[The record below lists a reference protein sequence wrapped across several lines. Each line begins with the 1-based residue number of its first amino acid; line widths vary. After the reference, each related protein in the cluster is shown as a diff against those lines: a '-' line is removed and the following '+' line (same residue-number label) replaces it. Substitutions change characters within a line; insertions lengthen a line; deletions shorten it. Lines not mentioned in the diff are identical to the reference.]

1 MGGKGAKGAV
11 DTNGQIVAM
20 QQQQAA
26 QATQANQERNAR
38 LSYGTQNIKNIFE
51 GTPTGSTPLD
61 FSSITQGNAKSEDPT
76 TLAQQN
82 AALQWGYAHGSPAS
96 AIAGVQAQMVS
107 PKQSLP
113 GGYSWGQ
120 LPDDGSGTPQYGL
133 YDASGNLV
141 NSGSTSDLA
150 ASQIYASGGTGA
162 SPAASVA
169 DVTNPNFTGASTGTQ
184 GGFGP
189 DFYSKYNQSILDYY
203 LPQEGQQY
211 NTARSSLSYSLARA
225 GQLNSST
232 AGMDIGNL
240 ANQDAINRAQI
251 ASGAD
256 TQTAGLRSTIQND
269 EQTALNQLYSTEDPS
284 VAANTAQNM
293 VANANLTK
301 PLLNPAGA
309 LFAPI
314 TVGVGNALSGFT
326 NPMAYI
332 NPSAG
337 GVGSTMASTSTG
349 ATGAGNTVQG

>member
-1 MGGKGAKGAV
+1 MGGKGQTGAV
-11 DTNGQIVAM
+11 STNDQIVQM

-38 LSYGTQNIKNIFE
+38 LNYGVQNIKNIFE

-61 FSSITQGNAKSEDPT
+61 FSSIAS
-76 TLAQQN
+76 
-82 AALQWGYAHGSPAS
+82 GSPAPAGGSPQVTAALNWAYAHPTADSQSQIS
-96 AIAGVQAQMVS
+96 ALQGMQTGS
-107 PKQSLP
+107 KQSLP
-113 GGYSWGQ
+113 GGYSWGA

-133 YDASGNLV
+133 YDPSGNLV
-141 NSGSTSDLA
+141 NSGTQSDLA
-150 ASQIYASGGTGA
+150 ATQIYAGGTPGTTN
-162 SPAASVA
+162 SP
-169 DVTNPNFTGASTGTQ
+169 
-184 GGFGP
+184 FGS
-189 DFYSKYNQSILDYY
+189 DFYNNYENSILNYY

-211 NTARSSLSYSLARA
+211 DTARSSLSYSLARA
-225 GQLNSST
+225 GQLNSSV
-232 AGMDIGNL
+232 AGMDVGNL

-256 TQTAGLRSTIQND
+256 SQTAQLRSTIQND

-309 LFAPI
+309 LFTPI

-326 NPMAYI
+326 NPTAYI

-337 GVGSTMASTSTG
+337 GVGSTLASTSTG
-349 ATGAGNTVQG
+349 ATGTGSTISS

>member
-1 MGGKGAKGAV
+1 MGGKGAQGAQP
-11 DTNGQIVAM
+11 TNDAVVQM
-20 QQQQAA
+20 EQQQAA

-61 FSSITQGNAKSEDPT
+61 FSSITQANAPKSGMTASQEPAAMTQWLAKNPSAANPFDPNNINVG
-76 TLAQQN
+76 AK
-82 AALQWGYAHGSPAS
+82 A
-96 AIAGVQAQMVS
+96 
-107 PKQSLP
+107 SLP

-120 LPDDGSGTPQYGL
+120 LADDGSGTPQYGL

-141 NSGSTSDLA
+141 NSGTISDLA
-150 ASQIYASGGTGA
+150 SSQVYSGGTPGTTTSPFGA
-162 SPAASVA
+162 
-169 DVTNPNFTGASTGTQ
+169 
-184 GGFGP
+184 
-189 DFYSKYNQSILDYY
+189 DFYNKYDQSILNYY
-203 LPQEGQQY
+203 MPQEGQQY

-225 GQLNSST
+225 GQLNSSV
-232 AGMDIGNL
+232 AGMDVSNL

-256 TQTAGLRSTIQND
+256 TQTAALRSTVQND
-269 EQTALNQLYSTEDPS
+269 EQTSLNQLYSTEDPS
-284 VAANTAQNM
+284 VAANTAQNL

-326 NPMAYI
+326 NPLAYI

-337 GVGSTMASTSTG
+337 GVGSTGAATQSGASGTG
-349 ATGAGNTVQG
+349 QTVQG

>member
-1 MGGKGAKGAV
+1 MGGKGAKGAQA
-11 DTNGQIVAM
+11 TNDQVVAM

-61 FSSITQGNAKSEDPT
+61 FSSISQSNLPKNT
-76 TLAQQN
+76 TTAMPAVMSQWLAQN
-82 AALQWGYAHGSPAS
+82 PGTPAPNMTNYTKS
-96 AIAGVQAQMVS
+96 
-107 PKQSLP
+107 SLP

-120 LPDDGSGTPQYGL
+120 LADDGSGTPQYGL

-141 NSGSTSDLA
+141 NSGTTGDLA
-150 ASQIYASGGTGA
+150 ATKVYSGGTPGSTT
-162 SPAASVA
+162 SP
-169 DVTNPNFTGASTGTQ
+169 
-184 GGFGP
+184 FGS
-189 DFYSKYNQSILDYY
+189 DFYNKYTNSILNYY
-203 LPQEGQQY
+203 MPQEGQQY
-211 NTARSSLSYSLARA
+211 NTARSGLSYSLARA
-225 GQLNSST
+225 GQLNSSV

-256 TQTAGLRSTIQND
+256 TQTAALRSTIQND

-326 NPMAYI
+326 NPTAYI
-332 NPSAG
+332 NPTAG
-337 GVGSTMASTSTG
+337 GVGSTLASTSSGGTSSG
-349 ATGAGNTVQG
+349 QTVNG

>member
-1 MGGKGAKGAV
+1 MGGKGATGAQP
-11 DTNGQIVAM
+11 TNDAVVQM

-26 QATQANQERNAR
+26 QATQANAERNAR

-61 FSSITQGNAKSEDPT
+61 LSSITQANAPKSGMNASQEPAAMSQW
-76 TLAQQN
+76 LAQN
-82 AALQWGYAHGSPAS
+82 PSAANPFA
-96 AIAGVQAQMVS
+96 AGNINVGA
-107 PKQSLP
+107 KASLP

-120 LPDDGSGTPQYGL
+120 LADDGSGTPQYGL
-133 YDASGNLV
+133 YDPSGALV
-141 NSGSTSDLA
+141 NSGTTQDLA
-150 ASQIYASGGTGA
+150 SSQVYSGGTPGTST
-162 SPAASVA
+162 SP
-169 DVTNPNFTGASTGTQ
+169 
-184 GGFGP
+184 FGP
-189 DFYSKYNQSILDYY
+189 DFYNKYTQSILDYY
-203 LPQEGQQY
+203 NPQEGQQY

-225 GQLNSST
+225 GQLDSSV

-256 TQTAGLRSTIQND
+256 TQTAALRSTVQND

-326 NPMAYI
+326 NPLAYI

-337 GVGSTMASTSTG
+337 GVGSTGAATPSG
-349 ATGAGNTVQG
+349 ATGSGVTQQG